1 VSDMYN
7 LEVTRPLMTRH
18 PVVATRVVTAV
29 QAPVHAAEEASD
41 SGRQRCL
48 CVESST
54 GIEPATP
61 SFPCIPGSPSCEP
74 AFLQV
79 AADRRTSSYV
89 LCRDGRQAHLPAD
102 PKTDDDAYTGMPSSG
117 GDLFPGDLAGLAAAE
132 TCATGAHR
140 PHPGPAALHP
150 HLTDRPGLQP
160 PLGCTCGPS
169 RPGRHLPRCRPNRH
183 HDANQGRVRPLT
195 ALPKS
200 LPQARSPSRVNRRD
214 YRPRSAHR

>member
-89 LCRDGRQAHLPAD
+89 LCRDSRQAHLPAD
-102 PKTDDDAYTGMPSSG
+102 PRPTMTLHRDAELGRRPLPRGSCRTRRRGDMPPPVLIVQVLARLRCIPTSPTD
-117 GDLFPGDLAGLAAAE
+117 
-132 TCATGAHR
+132 
-140 PHPGPAALHP
+140 PA
-150 HLTDRPGLQP
+150 
-160 PLGCTCGPS
+160 CS
-169 RPGRHLPRCRPNRH
+169 RP
-183 HDANQGRVRPLT
+183 
-195 ALPKS
+195 
-200 LPQARSPSRVNRRD
+200 
-214 YRPRSAHR
+214 